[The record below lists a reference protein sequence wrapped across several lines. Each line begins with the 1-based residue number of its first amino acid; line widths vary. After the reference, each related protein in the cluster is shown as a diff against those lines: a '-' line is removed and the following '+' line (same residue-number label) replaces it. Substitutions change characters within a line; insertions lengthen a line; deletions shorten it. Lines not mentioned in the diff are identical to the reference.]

1 MTSVIICT
9 HNPRMDYLA
18 RVLTALKEQTG
29 SKELWEVLLIDS
41 ASDDPLAGRVD
52 LLWQPNAKHIREAA
66 VGLTNARIRGIN
78 ESRGNLL
85 VFVDDDNVL
94 DRDYLEQAAQ
104 IASEYKHIGAFGA
117 SIKAEFEVTPPDW

>member
-18 RVLTALKEQTG
+18 RVLTALKEQTR
-29 SKELWEVLLIDS
+29 SKELWELLFIDN
-41 ASDDPLAGRVD
+41 ASDEPLAGRVY
-52 LLWQPNAKHIREAA
+52 LSWQPNAKHVRETAI
-66 VGLTNARIRGIN
+66 GLTSARIRGIN

-94 DRDYLEQAAQ
+94 DRDYLEQAA
-104 IASEYKHIGAFGA
+104 
-117 SIKAEFEVTPPDW
+117 